1 MHQVLDGG
9 LLKEL
14 HKASGNDMGGGTVDA
29 KFKNLLRDTFGSDFW
44 DKYEKK
50 HPSEVQ
56 RMMFDFT
63 TFKCTKNM
71 KDVYIPCH
79 YNLTTLA
86 QQKQDISR
94 FFTDVQGV
102 SWSDGSINISFSKL
116 ETLFRESVDKIVQD
130 IRALIHTPEIHI
142 DCILL
147 VGGYASCN
155 ILQNEVK
162 EQFGCLCRILCP
174 DDAQLA
180 VAKGLVLFALR
191 GMRAR
196 ARGPAWLS
204 MNVFSWI

>member
-29 KFKNLLRDTFGSDFW
+29 KFKNLLKDIFGSDLW
-44 DKYEKK
+44 DSYEKE
-50 HPSEVQ
+50 HPSEMQ

-63 TFKCTKNM
+63 TFKCTKNK

-79 YNLTTLA
+79 YNLATLA
-86 QQKQDISR
+86 QKKQDIGL
-94 FFTDVQGV
+94 FFTDVQGA
-102 SWSDGSINISFSKL
+102 SWSDGSIKISFSKL
-116 ETLFRESVDKIVQD
+116 KEFFKESVDKIVQD
-130 IRALIHTPEIHI
+130 IRAILLKPELRI

-147 VGGYASCN
+147 VGGYASCK

-162 EQFGCLCRILCP
+162 EQFGHQCRILCP